1 VLTPEVIRR
10 IGRGAP
16 ALVALIALAPTASTA
31 HAPSRP
37 ETFAP
42 PEAFA
47 LPHAL
52 TMAVL
57 GAGLLAYA
65 TGLARTRRAAV
76 TRRRRGEIL
85 AFGAGYLALGV
96 ALLSPLHTW
105 ASASVA
111 AHMAQHL
118 LLVMVAAPLLV
129 LARPWHVALRVVS
142 AARRRIA
149 GAALTRVGRT
159 TAMLAPL
166 VFGLHVVVLWAWH
179 APPLWTAALARPGLH
194 ALEHI
199 GLFGTALLFWWIALD
214 AQARRRLGPV
224 ASLVFLF
231 TGAVQSTALGALL
244 ALADRPWYAP
254 GDSALYDQHL
264 AGALM
269 WVPGSVVYLVAALAI
284 LKRWLGRDSLGGAR

>member
-1 VLTPEVIRR
+1 VLTPDVIHR
-10 IGRGAP
+10 IGRGAA
-16 ALVALIALAPTASTA
+16 ALVALIALAPAAATA
-31 HAPSRP
+31 HAPSRA

-47 LPHAL
+47 LPDAL
-52 TMAVL
+52 TMATL

-65 TGLARTRRAAV
+65 TGLTRTRRAV
-76 TRRRRGEIL
+76 RRRRRGEIL
-85 AFGAGYLALGV
+85 AFVGGYLALGI

-142 AARRRIA
+142 AARRRVA
-149 GAALTRVGRT
+149 AAALSRVARA
-159 TAMLAPL
+159 TALLAPL
-166 VFGLHVVVLWAWH
+166 VFGLHVVVLWVWH
-179 APPLWTAALARPGLH
+179 APPLWAAALARPGLH
-194 ALEHI
+194 ALEHA

-214 AQARRRLGPV
+214 AQARRRLGPA

-254 GDSALYDQHL
+254 GDSALHDQHL

-284 LKRWLGRDSLGGAR
+284 LKSWLGRGSLGGAR